1 MLFVTFGE
9 TTNTVMVVVSICS
22 PHAIVS
28 RTLALASHSA
38 SLCLISVVS
47 ESFIAQSKHLAS
59 AACVYFSS
67 NLTFLNRDK
76 IEDPTENNE

>member
-1 MLFVTFGE
+1 M
-9 TTNTVMVVVSICS
+9 VMVVVSTCS
-22 PHAIVS
+22 PHVIVS

-38 SLCLISVVS
+38 SRCLISVVS
-47 ESFIAQSKHLAS
+47 ESFISQSKHSAS

-67 NLTFLNRDK
+67 NVTFLNSDK